1 VIWSLWHLPVV
12 LDKPDLRGPAP
23 FHLAVI
29 PLAVLFTWLFVHTGG
44 SVLIAVLFH
53 AWYDLV
59 LGYVVAMIVPN
70 DYEHMWWLLF
80 AVQSI
85 AAVVVL
91 LAERRRFTQT
101 TRDLASS
108 GGRDATAGS
117 N

>member
-1 VIWSLWHLPVV
+1 MPVV
-12 LDKPDLRGPAP
+12 LDKPDLRVPAP
-23 FHLAVI
+23 FHLTVI
-29 PLAVLFTWLFVHTGG
+29 PSAVLLTWLFVHTGG

-70 DYEHMWWLLF
+70 DYERMWWLLS

-91 LAERRRFTQT
+91 LAERRRFTQKT
-101 TRDLASS
+101 TDPSSS
-108 GGRDATAGS
+108 GGRDQGS
-117 N
+117 HSEHQGAA